1 MALLARK
8 RNIQDEEF
16 ILNALRR
23 RRAIEFLRTGGKAR
37 SAHLLVDAKTYEHC
51 INSCLAWACLRRLW
65 YPYHRIMR
73 RMVCCADFID
83 NNYHLHVWAL
93 FTFLWWKYP

>member
-37 SAHLLVDAKTYEHC
+37 PAHLLVGAKTYEHC
-51 INSCLAWACLRRLW
+51 INSCLAWRVLKVLVVPVSQDYASYGLLC
-65 YPYHRIMR
+65 
-73 RMVCCADFID
+73 
-83 NNYHLHVWAL
+83 
-93 FTFLWWKYP
+93 